1 MNRIIC
7 KTLTHRIGSIIIEVI
22 AFTFI
27 GYIITGQ
34 LWVGALIT
42 IIGQILS
49 MIWYYIHEYLW
60 NLFPSHKDKQA
71 LVDHVLRRSYEK
83 YFDTIIGGD

>member
-1 MNRIIC
+1 MNRIVF

-22 AFTFI
+22 AFTII
-27 GYIITGQ
+27 GYAITGQ

-42 IIGQILS
+42 AIGQILS
-49 MIWYYIHEYLW
+49 MIWYYTHEYLW
-60 NLFPSHKDKQA
+60 SLIPSHKDKQA

-83 YFDTIIGGD
+83 YFDAIKGGD